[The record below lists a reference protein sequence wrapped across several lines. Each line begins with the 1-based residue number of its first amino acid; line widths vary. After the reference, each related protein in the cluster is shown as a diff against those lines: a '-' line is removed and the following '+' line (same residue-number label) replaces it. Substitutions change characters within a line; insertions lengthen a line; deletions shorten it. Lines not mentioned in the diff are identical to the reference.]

1 MKLKIIL
8 SFAFVACFQF
18 SQAQT
23 KAEALATA
31 QKLETIVSNGDA
43 EALAAF
49 FDLPAM
55 MAILTEKSRAAKNEE
70 LMEGFSSRFS
80 MKPFAQ
86 GVVNGTKTGRF
97 QLLRHY
103 EKDGKQH
110 LLFRVLTGRGINY
123 MDFHLT
129 KNGDEIKGSD
139 VKNYVAGD
147 EMTTI
152 LAEMIDALVP
162 EDVDPLDLM
171 NVADTMIVMKQM
183 MDRGEVRGV
192 KEMFE
197 RLPQD
202 LQGSKAMLIAYME
215 ACKRI
220 SSKDYK
226 AALEK
231 FSRAYPNSP
240 NAYLLLIDISALEK
254 DYDKT
259 LFAINKIDEIV
270 EGDPILDYYRGNVY
284 FLLQK
289 NKESITCFEK
299 VYAYD
304 PELGM
309 NMQALIAIYVKEE
322 QVDKAKKIVET
333 YKTSKGF
340 DPVVLDLLNGKYPA
354 LKN

>member
-1 MKLKIIL
+1 
-8 SFAFVACFQF
+8 
-18 SQAQT
+18 
-23 KAEALATA
+23 
-31 QKLETIVSNGDA
+31 
-43 EALAAF
+43 
-49 FDLPAM
+49 
-55 MAILTEKSRAAKNEE
+55 
-70 LMEGFSSRFS
+70 
-80 MKPFAQ
+80 
-86 GVVNGTKTGRF
+86 
-97 QLLRHY
+97 
-103 EKDGKQH
+103 
-110 LLFRVLTGRGINY
+110 
-123 MDFHLT
+123 
-129 KNGDEIKGSD
+129 
-139 VKNYVAGD
+139 
-147 EMTTI
+147 
-152 LAEMIDALVP
+152 
-162 EDVDPLDLM
+162 
-171 NVADTMIVMKQM
+171 
-183 MDRGEVRGV
+183 
-192 KEMFE
+192 MFE

-226 AALEK
+226 AALEN